1 MTMDMNTPRPR
12 GVAAI
17 DAEMARQH
25 ADALETFAANRARA
39 VDIAASITRTGRLL
53 MLGMGA
59 SHAVGRMV
67 EPIYRRL
74 GIEAIALP
82 LSEQLYQ
89 PLALDGRTVLMA
101 SQSGESAEVHRW
113 FENQARAAIDVFGLT
128 MSPESFLARA
138 APSMIGAGGGE
149 VAFAGTRSLT
159 VTLAMHMAIL
169 AELGEDVAPALAR
182 LRAPESPDVTE
193 AVRHFAKVGAIA
205 TSGRALQGIAEAL
218 ALGLAELSR
227 IPCFSHEGGQL
238 RHGPMEMLGSHI
250 GVVLLRG
257 AEPTAD
263 LVSGLAR
270 SVAEAGSPV
279 LVLDASGEAPVAGD
293 GVITIKAA
301 AGGGLAAI
309 FALLPVAQAFMVEFA
324 LSRVADAGTPV
335 RSSKITR
342 SE

>member
-1 MTMDMNTPRPR
+1 MTMDMNTTRPR
-12 GVAAI
+12 GIAAI

-25 ADALETFAANRARA
+25 DDALETFAANRARA
-39 VDIAASITRTGRLL
+39 AEIANSIRSSGHLL

-74 GIEAIALP
+74 GIDAIALP

-89 PLALDGRTVLMA
+89 PLALAGRTVLMA

-113 FENQARAAIDVFGLT
+113 FEDQARADLDIFGLT
-128 MSPESFLARA
+128 MSPGSFLAQA

-169 AELGEDVAPALAR
+169 AELGENVAPAIAR
-182 LRAPESPDVTE
+182 LSTPESPDVE
-193 AVRHFAKVGAIA
+193 AAVRHFAKVGAIA
-205 TSGRALQGIAEAL
+205 TSGRALQGVAEAL

-238 RHGPMEMLGSHI
+238 RHGPMEMLGPHI
-250 GVVLLRG
+250 GVVMLRG

-263 LVSGLAR
+263 LVEGLAR

-279 LVLDASGEAPVAGD
+279 LVLDASGQTPVSGD
-293 GVITIKAA
+293 GIVTIP
-301 AGGGLAAI
+301 AGAGSGLAAI
-309 FALLPVAQAFMVEFA
+309 FSLLPVAQSFMVEFA